1 MKHARIRDAIFIL
14 PFALLT
20 LSPATVRSAH
30 ADTRYVT
37 DMLVLSLREGPGSE
51 YNVIR
56 TLRSDAP
63 VEVLEEN
70 ETYLRVRTEEGE
82 EGWVPKQYI
91 SSNTPKPVIIA
102 GLRKEVG
109 QLESRVEELEKGRTL
124 LLEKLKAT
132 RESTS
137 KSREEA
143 FSAKNEIKQL
153 AEKYDKLVSQSKNV
167 VELVAERD
175 RVKTANDGLRTA
187 NDELKAEIEDLKQ
200 DNESLIRR
208 QILAWFLAGGGVFFV
223 GLIVGKLSRKKK
235 YY

>member
-37 DMLVLSLREGPGSE
+37 DMLILSLREGPGSE

-56 TLRSDAP
+56 MLQSDAP
-63 VEVLEEN
+63 VEILEEN

-82 EGWVPKQYI
+82 EGWVAKQYI

-109 QLESRVEELEKGRTL
+109 QLESRVEELEKGRTV

-132 RESTS
+132 GESTS

-153 AEKYDKLVSQSKNV
+153 AGKYDKLVSQSKNV

-175 RVKTANDGLRTA
+175 RVKTANDALRTA
-187 NDELKAEIEDLKQ
+187 NDELKAEIEDLTQ

-208 QILAWFLAGGGVFFV
+208 RILAWFLAGGGVFFV

>member
-1 MKHARIRDAIFIL
+1 MKHVRIRDTIFML
-14 PFALLT
+14 VFALLT
-20 LSPATVRSAH
+20 LAPATVRSAH

-37 DMLVLSLREGPGSE
+37 DMLILSLREGPGSE
-51 YNVIR
+51 YKVIR
-56 TLRSDAP
+56 TLQSDAR

-82 EGWVPKQYI
+82 QGWVARQYI
-91 SSNTPKPVIIA
+91 SSNIPKPVIIA

-109 QLESRVEELEKGRTL
+109 QLEARVEELEKGRTL

-132 RESTS
+132 RESMS
-137 KSREEA
+137 KSMAEA
-143 FSAKNEIKQL
+143 LSAKNEIKQL
-153 AEKYDKLVSQSKNV
+153 TEKYDKLVSQSKNV
-167 VELVAERD
+167 VELVAEHD

-187 NDELKAEIEDLKQ
+187 NEKLKTEIQDLKQ

-208 QILAWFLAGGGVFFV
+208 QILEWFLAGGGVFFI
-223 GLIVGKLSRKKK
+223 GLIIGKLSRKKK